1 VERGG
6 DDVADAQKRMWR
18 FMGDRIGW
26 VDLEKGEVYLDPVAS
41 HRAAAA
47 MVGDGDAFTASVTM
61 LAKRMDDAGLLIR
74 TEKKSGL
81 KRKSLRC
88 RETLQ
93 GVQRD
98 VLVVA
103 VTTLQPEIEEDE

>member
-18 FMGDRIGW
+18 SMGDRIGW
-26 VDLEKGEVYLDPVAS
+26 VDLEEGEVYLDPVAS
-41 HRAAAA
+41 HKAAAA

-74 TEKKSGL
+74 TEKKAGL
-81 KRKSLRC
+81 KRQSLRW
-88 RETLQ
+88 RERLQ

-98 VLVVA
+98 VLVLS
-103 VTTLQPEIEEDE
+103 VTALQPEIEDE